1 MFINII
7 VSQSKEF
14 IEKGITNNVITEF
27 IQYLKQTCMEIF
39 VRYIECRLKLSELN
53 MEEEEMD
60 NGFTDEVYIFNII
73 YI

>member
-1 MFINII
+1 
-7 VSQSKEF
+7 
-14 IEKGITNNVITEF
+14 
-27 IQYLKQTCMEIF
+27 MEIF